1 MTIVSDETVSKALA
15 YLSED
20 PHPLAN
26 AEKAVMFAEMEKD
39 EVFANLYLATEG
51 TAKERESAVLL
62 DPAYKTARRAEIE
75 AEFEKARHKRRT
87 DAADRIIAA
96 WQTQNANIRA
106 AERVR

>member
-1 MTIVSDETVSKALA
+1 MIVSDETVSKALA

-39 EVFANLYLATEG
+39 EVFAHLYLATEG
-51 TAKERESAVLL
+51 TAKERESLVLI
-62 DPAYKTARRAEIE
+62 DDEFKAARRIEIE
-75 AEFEKARHKRRT
+75 AEFEKARHRRRT